1 MESRRLGQQSNRS
14 TLAVTVDT
22 GFSPPWWMR
31 NPHVQS
37 LLISLPFRERLV
49 RRRARPLLAVSEEHL
64 LDCGDGVRL
73 QCFVSRPARAGRPE
87 LGKVAVTLHGWEGS
101 SDALYILSPAQKLFE
116 AGFDVVRL
124 NLRDH
129 GSTHHLNRELFHSCL
144 LPEVVGAVQSIQAM
158 FPNKPLHLVGY
169 SLGGNFMLRVAALAE
184 STGLNIA
191 RVIAVSPVLD
201 PGETLHAIESGLS
214 AYHTYFIRKWARSL
228 LKKQAAWPSV
238 YDFQEMVRLASLRHM
253 TDEMVRRFT
262 PYPTLQDYL
271 NGYSITGDRL
281 ANLKVPA
288 SVITAYD
295 DPIIPVRGLE
305 RIARPPALNVTI
317 TRHGGHC
324 GFFDQIA
331 GPGWLEARIV
341 AELSQPLSAA
351 ASA

>member
-1 MESRRLGQQSNRS
+1 
-14 TLAVTVDT
+14 
-22 GFSPPWWMR
+22 MR

-37 LLISLPFRERLV
+37 LLISLPFRERFV
-49 RRRARPLLAVSEEHL
+49 RRRAKALLDASEEHL

-73 QCFVSRPARAGRPE
+73 QCFISRPSRVGRPDQ
-87 LGKVAVTLHGWEGS
+87 GKVAVTLHGWEGS
-101 SDALYILSPAQKLFE
+101 SDALYILSPAQRLFD

-144 LPEVVGAVQSIQAM
+144 LPEVVGAVQRIQEM
-158 FPNKPLHLVGY
+158 FAGKPLHLVGY
-169 SLGGNFMLRVAALAE
+169 SLGGNFMLRVAAQAD
-184 STGLNIA
+184 SAGLNIA

-201 PGETLHAIESGLS
+201 PDETLRAIEGGLA

-238 YDFQEMVRLASLRHM
+238 YDFAEMRRLASLRRM

-262 PYPTLQDYL
+262 AYPTLEDYL

-281 ANLKVPA
+281 ANLKVPS

-305 RIARPPALNVTI
+305 RLAKSPALNVTV

-324 GFFDQIA
+324 GFFDQLA
-331 GPGWLEARIV
+331 GPGWLEDRIV
-341 AELSQPLSAA
+341 AEFSRPAVA
-351 ASA
+351 G